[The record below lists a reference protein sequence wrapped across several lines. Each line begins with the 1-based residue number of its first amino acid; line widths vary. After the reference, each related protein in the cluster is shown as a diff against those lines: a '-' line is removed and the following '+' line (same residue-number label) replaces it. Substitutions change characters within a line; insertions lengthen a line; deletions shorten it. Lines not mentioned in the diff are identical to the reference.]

1 MGLDRQTTL
10 SKQASQMFQ
19 MTFDELQNSMGGS
32 GKIGSMNL
40 VRFRYA

>member
-19 MTFDELQNSMGGS
+19 MTFDELQNSLGGS

-40 VRFRYA
+40 VRFLVA